1 MRNSTV
7 PVRINHL
14 THMICI
20 YLNCVAVVAYKCK
33 KHTFLQVK
41 TIWCKPKARKTYLC
55 DFGKRHS
62 TWWHEVMN
70 SFSMLM
76 LRNYAKWWPSN
87 QFGLTYLILQKH
99 IPKKNNNRTYH
110 SKVDIYVA
118 MFEAQCPGIR
128 SLQVILSLHNRM
140 TKSQHNHLKTN
151 KFWRLHKVHKHVLL
165 DTFKHCLICT
175 FASNN
180 AQWIQTFSSFMCTW
194 VVNHLYITYR
204 WTW

>member
-99 IPKKNNNRTYH
+99 IQKKNNNRTYH

-118 MFEAQCPGIR
+118 MFEAQCLPVPAFDHCRLFYHFTIEWQSHSIIISKQTSSDDCTR
-128 SLQVILSLHNRM
+128 Y
-140 TKSQHNHLKTN
+140 TN
-151 KFWRLHKVHKHVLL
+151 
-165 DTFKHCLICT
+165 
-175 FASNN
+175 
-180 AQWIQTFSSFMCTW
+180 MCC
-194 VVNHLYITYR
+194 
-204 WTW
+204 